1 MAILNYA
8 DLARYMNKT
17 FSAGEQS
24 AAATILTAL
33 EAELSYILNRPLAPV
48 RITDEKHLL
57 EPGQRQLF
65 LRKAPVRSV
74 VSFYI
79 GLIDSASATYTEQN
93 IYDFDVYPWGID
105 NILIGGTGYEAK
117 VTYNAGITDIDSAA
131 LERVILSAA
140 TREMSKVLVDAQ
152 GLERLKVEGSEYFF
166 EPGIGGGFSEAE
178 LKSISRFKR
187 RVIR

>member
-24 AAATILTAL
+24 AAATILTSL
-33 EAELSYILNRPLAPV
+33 ESELSYLLNRPLSAV
-48 RITDEKHLL
+48 RVTDEKHML

-74 VSFYI
+74 IAFSV
-79 GLIDSASATYTEQN
+79 GLIDSASATYVAQN
-93 IYDFDVYPWGID
+93 VYDFDVYPWGID
-105 NILIGGTGYEAK
+105 NIRIAGTGYEAK
-117 VTYNAGITDIDSAA
+117 VTYNAGMTDIDSAA
-131 LERVILSAA
+131 LERVLLSAA
-140 TREMSKVLVDAQ
+140 AREMSKVLVDAQ

-178 LKSISRFKR
+178 IKSISRFKR

>member
-8 DLARYMNKT
+8 DLARAMNKT
-17 FSAGEQS
+17 FTAGEQ
-24 AAATILTAL
+24 AAASTILAGL
-33 EAELSYILNRPLAPV
+33 ESEISYLLNRPLNPV
-48 RITDEKHLL
+48 RITDEKHML

-74 VSFYI
+74 ISFSI
-79 GLIDSASATYTEQN
+79 GLIDNAYATYTTQN

-105 NILIGGTGYEAK
+105 NVLIAGLGYQAL
-117 VTYNAGITDIDSAA
+117 VTYNAGMLDADASA

-140 TREMSKVLVDAQ
+140 TREMSKVLIDAQ
-152 GLERLKVEGSEYFF
+152 GMERLKVEGTEYFF
-166 EPGIGGGFSEAE
+166 EPTPGGGFTDQEVKNI
-178 LKSISRFKR
+178 LRYKR